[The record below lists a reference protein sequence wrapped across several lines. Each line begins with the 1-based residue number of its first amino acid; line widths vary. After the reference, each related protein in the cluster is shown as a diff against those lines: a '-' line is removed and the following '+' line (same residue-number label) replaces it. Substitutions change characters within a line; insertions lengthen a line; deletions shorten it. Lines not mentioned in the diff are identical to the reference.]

1 MTTHQNCR
9 PDAAGAVT
17 VGAGVGVGFDPGGL
31 LNGVGV
37 DGGDVEGVVTAGLV
51 TGTVGGE
58 EVEGVGSGYTTGTGG
73 GMVEEGEGMFVEGA
87 VMGVGRGFKEGMVM
101 VGLVEGTVIMAGV
114 GLLEGTVAM
123 GLVS

>member
-1 MTTHQNCR
+1 MATHQTSR
-9 PDAAGAVT
+9 PEAAGAVT
-17 VGAGVGVGFDPGGL
+17 VGAGVGVGFNNGGL

-51 TGTVGGE
+51 TGTAGGE
-58 EVEGVGSGYTTGTGG
+58 DIDGVGSGYMTGTGG
-73 GMVEEGEGMFVEGA
+73 SMVEGEGMFVEGA

-101 VGLVEGTVIMAGV
+101 VGFVEGTVMMAGDGFV
-114 GLLEGTVAM
+114 EGTVAM

>member
-1 MTTHQNCR
+1 M
-9 PDAAGAVT
+9 T
-17 VGAGVGVGFDPGGL
+17 VGAGVGVGFDTGGL
-31 LNGVGV
+31 LNGIGV

-51 TGTVGGE
+51 TGTVGGK
-58 EVEGVGSGYTTGTGG
+58 EVDGVGSGYMTGTGG
-73 GMVEEGEGMFVEGA
+73 GMVAEGEGMFVEGA

-101 VGLVEGTVIMAGV
+101 VGFVEGTVIMVGV